1 MPSVDGE
8 AFDLPLAKR
17 QKRTLSEDARK
28 VSRPPGSRIFSP
40 FRTLGL
46 VSPTGVPFTSV
57 RLGKST
63 FQITTSVGRSLQ
75 TYDLRRGLNLVFL
88 SRPQTP
94 DIITATY
101 AWKDRVF
108 AAWGGLRPGSP
119 GGVWVFKRGK
129 KIAALEEPPSGLV
142 EPIEQLLVFGSWVVG
157 CCGRSIQVWKS
168 ASYEH
173 YTTLTPAKPKDCSGE
188 RILTGKMCNM
198 PTYLNKIFVGKYDGS
213 VDIWNLSSG
222 KLLYTILPTSP
233 NAGAVTA
240 LQPAPVLSLLA
251 IAYRNGALSIHNVDT
266 DQIVLSLRSASHSS
280 PPITSIT
287 FRNDGLG
294 AGDDGRKSGVMA
306 TASID
311 SGDITIWDLNNGGR
325 VAGILR
331 GAHDVSGND
340 GDSGINRI
348 EFLDGQPVI
357 VSSGKDNALRSW
369 IFDETPF
376 SPIPRPL
383 HSRSGHAAAI
393 TTLEFLP
400 SPSDGSESV
409 GKWLLSASKDRS
421 IWAFSL
427 RKDGQNT
434 ELSQGNIRSKA
445 KKAGGFRAGID
456 QSVRSED
463 LKAPEIT
470 CIACSLNR
478 DGGMGVTTSGPIW
491 ANSRGANTDASNATG
506 WESVLTGHRGD
517 KYARTWFWGKKRAG
531 RWTFETGDATEVK
544 SVAIS
549 PCGTFALV
557 GSAGGSIDMF
567 NLQSGMHRQTFP
579 ARLSPSQARKLK
591 LEREFPNSDSG
602 GHQMFRVG
610 EGRHTKAVTGLM
622 VDSLN
627 KTVVSCGLDG
637 KVKFWDFLS
646 GQLMKELNWHPMTA
660 ITGLRYSSASDLVAF
675 SCDDLS
681 IRVVDI
687 ETAKV
692 VREFWGCV
700 GQINDFTFSNDGR
713 WIIAASMDSV
723 IRVWDLPT
731 GHLIDAFR
739 VSSTCTSLAF
749 SGTGEFL
756 ATAHADGVGI
766 NLWNNRSLFMHVPAK
781 QIDENDIPQIMIP
794 TASGESGAV
803 TIEAAFAEDY
813 EEREQEGPIFSTE
826 QLSQD
831 MMTLS
836 VVPKSRW
843 QTLLHLDIIKERNR
857 PKEPPKPPEKA
868 PFFLPSFLGN
878 SDSTGGTENKE
889 GLDKIATTETTA
901 AERSRIAKMQRTH
914 GAAVNGSRF
923 STLLQ
928 SGSRSGNFEPFI
940 EYLKSLS
947 PAKADLEIRS
957 LDPRV
962 REGRCELADFVM
974 ALTWQLKSKRDFELV
989 NAWMAVFLRLH
1000 ADIVG
1005 GGAEMTE
1012 GEYEGLQALHDALM
1026 DWRIEQQR
1034 EGRRLAE
1041 LVGYCRGV
1049 VSFLRSAR

>member
-1 MPSVDGE
+1 MPSIDGE
-8 AFDLPLAKR
+8 TFDLPLAKR
-17 QKRTLSEDARK
+17 QKRTLSEDAQK
-28 VSRPPGSRIFSP
+28 VSQPPGSRIFSP

-46 VSPTGVPFTSV
+46 VSPTAVPFTSV

-94 DIITATY
+94 DIITATC

-108 AAWGGLRPGSP
+108 AAWGGLRPGGP
-119 GGVWVFKRGK
+119 VGVWVFKRGK
-129 KIAALEEPPSGLV
+129 KIAALEPPPGPV
-142 EPIEQLLVFGSWVVG
+142 EPIEQLLVFGSWIVG
-157 CCGRSIQVWKS
+157 CCGRSIQIWKS
-168 ASYEH
+168 ASHEH
-173 YTTLTPAKPKDCSGE
+173 YTTLTPARPKGFSGE
-188 RILTGKMCNM
+188 RIFTGKMCNM

-251 IAYRNGALSIHNVDT
+251 IAYRSGTLSIHNVDT
-266 DQIVLSLRSASHSS
+266 DQLILSLKSASVSS
-280 PPITSIT
+280 APITSIT

-294 AGDDGRKSGVMA
+294 AGEDGRKAGVMA
-306 TASID
+306 TATLG

-331 GAHDVSGND
+331 GAHDVPGDD
-340 GDSGINRI
+340 GESGINRI

-393 TTLEFLP
+393 TTLDFLP
-400 SPSDGSESV
+400 ASSDGSESV

-421 IWAFSL
+421 LWAFSL
-427 RKDGQNT
+427 RKDGQNA
-434 ELSQGNIRSKA
+434 ELSQGNVRSKA
-445 KKAGGFRAGID
+445 RKFGGLRTRVD
-456 QSVRSED
+456 QTMGSEE

-517 KYARTWFWGKKRAG
+517 KYARTWFWGKRKAG

-591 LEREFPNSDSG
+591 LEHEALAFNTG
-602 GHQMFRVG
+602 GRNKFQVG

-627 KTVVSCGLDG
+627 RTVISCGLDG

-646 GQLMKELNWHPMTA
+646 GKLVNELSWHPMTA

-687 ETAKV
+687 ETAKL

-700 GQINDFTFSNDGR
+700 GQVNDFSFSNDGR

-756 ATAHADGVGI
+756 ATAHADGLGI
-766 NLWNNRSLFMHVPAK
+766 NLWNNKGLFLHVPTTHVSE
-781 QIDENDIPQIMIP
+781 DDIPEVAIP
-794 TASGESGAV
+794 TVSGESGAV
-803 TIEAAFAEDY
+803 MIEAAFAEDS
-813 EEREQEGPIFSTE
+813 EGRQHERPILSTE

-843 QTLLHLDIIKERNR
+843 QTLLHLDIIKERNQ

-868 PFFLPSFLGN
+868 PFFLPSLVKN
-878 SDSTGGTENKE
+878 PKSTDSTENKE
-889 GLDKIATTETTA
+889 DHDVVSTTETTA
-901 AERSRIAKMQRTH
+901 AERSRIAKMQRTD
-914 GAAVNGSRF
+914 GAGLNGSRF
-923 STLLQ
+923 STLLH
-928 SGSRSGNFEPFI
+928 SGSRSGDFRPFI

-974 ALTWQLKSKRDFELV
+974 ALTEQLKSKRDFELV

-1000 ADIVG
+1000 GDVVG
-1005 GGAEMTE
+1005 GGAEMAA
-1012 GEYEGLQALHDALM
+1012 GEQEGLQALHGALS
-1026 DWRIEQQR
+1026 DWRVEQQR
-1034 EGRRLAE
+1034 EGKRLAE